1 LQRSVPSRSDII
13 HINEDTEDDV
23 APPQETKY
31 VEPASTE
38 GWTVYEN
45 QEVKYKIPDYWGAE
59 EPGSTYL
66 DEAYIAGLD
75 AAGGEYAFRYTCEND
90 NYTEQLEFGRDDW
103 FDPENYSAAYEKGAK
118 QYVSDLLEVY
128 REWYGE
134 DCIFGT
140 GSIDISGTEC
150 WWIDYRTTAD
160 DDGPWFRYYELY
172 IPVDSRG
179 QNDKFLYSFDGS
191 DTENIG
197 HYLSVR
203 QALINSI
210 TITE

>member
-1 LQRSVPSRSDII
+1 LPLHRKRNTSSRLQQRGGLSMRIRRSSIRSLITGERKSREV
-13 HINEDTEDDV
+13 HIWMKRILLV
-23 APPQETKY
+23 
-31 VEPASTE
+31 
-38 GWTVYEN
+38 WT
-45 QEVKYKIPDYWGAE
+45 QP
-59 EPGSTYL
+59 
-66 DEAYIAGLD
+66 
-75 AAGGEYAFRYTCEND
+75 GGEYAFRYTCEND